1 MIKLFRKIRQ
11 RLIAESKFSKYLLYA
26 IGEIILVVIGILIAL
41 SINNWN
47 EARKDKRHLRT
58 VYTQIQK
65 DLKSDTLA
73 LSPVIEFYFD
83 KSERLKDII
92 DRAIPKGYYD
102 TITSVNYKE
111 CLHCRSDVTDF
122 QTFKNLDKGYQLLKA
137 MNTEQN
143 FETDSVSL
151 RIDTFY
157 TDYTEFVARANTIL
171 ADIAKENL
179 ISYQKYEW
187 FVDWSAY
194 IGRTYYGKEFL
205 KYIFE
210 SEENRVKSAH
220 YKIFTLWYL
229 VNLRE
234 YKREATAML
243 LLLEEQI
250 NEP

>member
-1 MIKLFRKIRQ
+1 MIKLFRNIRKNLLSQ
-11 RLIAESKFSKYLLYA
+11 GKTTKYFKYA
-26 IGEIILVVIGILIAL
+26 IGEILLVVIGILIAL
-41 SINNWN
+41 QINNWN
-47 EARKDKRHLRT
+47 EARKDKKYLHT
-58 VYTQIQK
+58 VYSQIQK
-65 DLKSDTLA
+65 DLKSDTVA

-102 TITSVNYKE
+102 TITSTNYKQ

-143 FETDSVSL
+143 FETDSISL

-157 TDYTEFVARANTIL
+157 TEYNEFIMRSNNIFSDL
-171 ADIAKENL
+171 AKDNL
-179 ISYQKYEW
+179 TSYQKYEW

-194 IGRTYYGKEFL
+194 IGRTYYDKEFL

-229 VNLRE
+229 GNLRK
-234 YKREATAML
+234 YKKEATAML

-250 NEP
+250 N